1 MKSKE
6 HSYMYTFNRPNG
18 DTYTFIA
25 VDATLE
31 LGPRR
36 PYNFFGTLTDVK
48 SESKKRV
55 YQC

>member
-1 MKSKE
+1 MRSNE
-6 HSYMYTFNRPNG
+6 HSYMYTLKRSNG

-36 PYNFFGTLTDVK
+36 PYNFFGTLLDV
-48 SESKKRV
+48 
-55 YQC
+55 